1 MQTTVTPAGKQVAG
15 GLGALM
21 EGATGKSLGGLVAS
35 TALAGSVSADFIDVV
50 ANVIDGALELVID
63 AVTETVADAIGSV
76 LNVIPVLGQL
86 AGLVVDIVV
95 GMLTYS
101 ADQVAASEQ
110 AREQAKASAMNKL
123 IALLNPMCNAE
134 LAYAQQNIVPTSPD
148 GKTPADMFRPIYYRW
163 KRGGGALPLTPL
175 SIIVML
181 CGPEADG
188 WAFSESSYEQFIE
201 EARTGV
207 MYNYAEENV
216 PPIGKDEGKERYRF
230 HGRFVGQADEGWV
243 YLTSNP
249 IPEVDFEANKL
260 GLMRGRMAP
269 CEKQVGRDGRIVPD
283 PGLGLKPHVRRRL
296 WELVRA
302 VFSATQDPGPRSFV
316 RRGDGGR
323 AAMSLILDIL
333 FRHYEPVAR
342 DLFGDT
348 DGYWTPY
355 LAKCME
361 HRITTLPSYRRK
373 KSSVDT
379 EYGKRYRAVGSCTS
393 NLSGQFIDF
402 INAYREQFI
411 PKFLDANG
419 RWLNSPKDSP
429 KVPAS
434 SRARL
439 ILTGK
444 DAAAFSGKIKK
455 ASTYVEP
462 ITIPQKILLATA
474 GLGGSYLA
482 YRGIKTGA
490 RLLRARKHR
499 R

>member
-1 MQTTVTPAGKQVAG
+1 
-15 GLGALM
+15 M

-86 AGLVVDIVV
+86 AGLVVDIVA

-101 ADQVAASEQ
+101 GDQVAASQQ

-123 IALLNPMCNAE
+123 TELLVTMCNAE

-207 MYNYAEENV
+207 MYNHAEENV
-216 PPIGKDEGKERYRF
+216 PPVERGNTGSERYRW
-230 HGRFVGQADEGWV
+230 HGRFVGQADEGWTM
-243 YLTSNP
+243 LRSNP
-249 IPEVDFEANKL
+249 VAQLNFDAIKL
-260 GLMRGRMAP
+260 DLMRGRTAP
-269 CEKQVGRDGRIVPD
+269 CEKQVGRDGRIAPD

-361 HRITTLPSYRRK
+361 HRITTLPSYRRS

-419 RWLNSPKDSP
+419 HWLSSPTDGP
-429 KVPAS
+429 KLPAS

-444 DAAAFSGKIKK
+444 DAAVFAGKIKK

-462 ITIPQKILLATA
+462 ITIPQKALLVSA

-482 YRGIKTGA
+482 YRGIKAGA
-490 RLLRARKHR
+490 KLLRARKR
-499 R
+499 RR